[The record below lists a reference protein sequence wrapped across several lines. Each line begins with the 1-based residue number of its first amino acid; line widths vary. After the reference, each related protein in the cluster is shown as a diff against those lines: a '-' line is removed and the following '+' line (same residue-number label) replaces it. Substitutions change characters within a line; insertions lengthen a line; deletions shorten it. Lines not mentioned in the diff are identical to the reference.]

1 MGRKEG
7 RKEGNTLASHTT
19 EEGIRTC
26 SILVGVYLNIVSLG
40 SVYMYMFVFIN
51 MYVFVFVN
59 STFPPVRPPRP
70 RLPSCDDHLH
80 IMALMWHDITYL
92 HSIIHY
98 ICIYQVQ
105 KGIYVYTC
113 TIGVL
118 IEACPFPHH
127 TYVCIHTHTG
137 IHM

>member
-51 MYVFVFVN
+51 MYVFVFVCDCQQYIPSRP
-59 STFPPVRPPRP
+59 STKASVA
-70 RLPSCDDHLH
+70 
-80 IMALMWHDITYL
+80 IM
-92 HSIIHY
+92 
-98 ICIYQVQ
+98 
-105 KGIYVYTC
+105 
-113 TIGVL
+113 
-118 IEACPFPHH
+118 
-127 TYVCIHTHTG
+127 
-137 IHM
+137 